1 MHHPRLL
8 LVHPDG
14 LCQRLEPS
22 QQIRHM
28 PQQGRRRQAHPELG
42 PLPLEGPRRVPLPI
56 HLHQER
62 HPHAQAIARAAE
74 QRRLQRREHFRHR
87 LPRPSRALACGPVAW
102 PPDPPHVRLD
112 LDLDPVADRRAVA
125 AVGPPAVQTLALDRL
140 RLVPLLP
147 HRQAGPRR
155 PAHARWL
162 PAAPRATAA
171 APDWCPHCPAPA
183 VPARRR
189 CRPDASHS
197 ASRTASSAAP
207 AGAAADPHS
216 PAPTPAPARPTARSA
231 AAPPP
236 AAAPLPAT
244 APNAPSPARA
254 CSASNAPLASP
265 RPTPPPRQAPAPAAS
280 RSPGPTPTLPALPA
294 ARPTAY
300 SLGWHK
306 HT

>member
-22 QQIRHM
+22 QKIRHM

-74 QRRLQRREHFRHR
+74 QRRLQWREHFRHR

-112 LDLDPVADRRAVA
+112 LDLDPVADRLAVA

-147 HRQAGPRR
+147 HRQAGPRD
-155 PAHARWL
+155 
-162 PAAPRATAA
+162 PRMRAGSQLS
-171 APDWCPHCPAPA
+171 
-183 VPARRR
+183 PARPL
-189 CRPDASHS
+189 RPLTGA
-197 ASRTASSAAP
+197 RTARPRP
-207 AGAAADPHS
+207 AGAAALTLLTPLPERRLQQLLLALPQARILLLQLPH
-216 PAPTPAPARPTARSA
+216 PPGQLRDLPPRIRQLPLRCPPLPHTLRHTRLRPRVH
-231 AAPPP
+231 APPGMRRLLRLDQRHRLGRH
-236 AAAPLPAT
+236 PLPPPVEARG
-244 APNAPSPARA
+244 PHQPSLRF
-254 CSASNAPLASP
+254 
-265 RPTPPPRQAPAPAAS
+265 R
-280 RSPGPTPTLPALPA
+280 LPAQLHI
-294 ARPTAY
+294 R
-300 SLGWHK
+300 
-306 HT
+306 